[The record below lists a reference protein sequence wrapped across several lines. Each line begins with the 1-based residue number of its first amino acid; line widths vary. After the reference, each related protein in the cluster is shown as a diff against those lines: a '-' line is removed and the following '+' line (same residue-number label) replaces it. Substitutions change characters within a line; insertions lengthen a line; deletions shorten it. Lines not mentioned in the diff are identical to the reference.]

1 MAWKSKKASSIA
13 NFETTDKVYILLRG
27 NQQLEKKEKKKGYSN
42 RESGSA
48 LRRNKLSPDGT
59 LYFPKT
65 HSFNVRNWLR
75 LQTKGFPKKRKSPDL
90 LAQEATMH
98 LSPSFVLRH
107 HLRPRILQKNETK
120 KEALASIRLH
130 KRHHLQKVHIQHVHR
145 TISSTRPCLTGS
157 SNSNTTGLK
166 IHLSW

>member
-65 HSFNVRNWLR
+65 HSFNVRN
-75 LQTKGFPKKRKSPDL
+75 
-90 LAQEATMH
+90 
-98 LSPSFVLRH
+98 
-107 HLRPRILQKNETK
+107 
-120 KEALASIRLH
+120 
-130 KRHHLQKVHIQHVHR
+130 
-145 TISSTRPCLTGS
+145 
-157 SNSNTTGLK
+157 
-166 IHLSW
+166 